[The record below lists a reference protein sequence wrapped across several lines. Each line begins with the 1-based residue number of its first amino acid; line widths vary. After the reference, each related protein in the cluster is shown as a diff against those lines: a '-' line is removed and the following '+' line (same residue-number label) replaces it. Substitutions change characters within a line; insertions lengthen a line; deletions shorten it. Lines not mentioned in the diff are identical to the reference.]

1 MQKRNRLRVAR
12 LHIPVRLNFQVGLHN
27 LQMRHVHGRPTVGY
41 NRPTHATSFYLGLLS
56 RPTRL
61 CDDNPLCLEYDG
73 IAETANTK
81 MIKVSALWKL
91 RRIKQE
97 GQASCLLV

>member
-12 LHIPVRLNFQVGLHN
+12 LHIPVRFNFRAGLHN

-41 NRPTHATSFYLGLLS
+41 YRPMRATSFQLLS
-56 RPTRL
+56 RPARL
-61 CDDNPLCLEYDG
+61 CDDNPICLEYDG
-73 IAETANTK
+73 IADTINTK

-97 GQASCLLV
+97 SQASCLLV